1 MVKTLRIDPLTYLYE
16 NYITYQISNE
26 FKFSGYN
33 LLVALSAHSKSAFVL
48 VGSWPKPLSERIEF
62 QLASAQDIGPMA
74 TAVLRACACCIE
86 NFGLRKVQCGLGPV
100 VRECVNVCKESSVEP
115 DAHDS
120 TRLIKPGPKW
130 FHKTSDYF
138 KPCQCWDNTRTNHN
152 KPGFWPSEDSYMT
165 SRSSA
170 NGQVVFLFGKHECV
184 PKLFSQC
191 QGFHG
196 SVRVAIGRL
205 PATGLQ
211 SQHSIF
217 NQFQPSQY
225 ISAMGSW
232 GFRNVCTCLTR
243 VSMAYASA
251 STSAWD
257 AGRPRGFVLVSV
269 LKTSRNNVSFG
280 LITVRYNLIRCK
292 WCNQIP
298 SDSHL
303 RRTTC
308 GFCFL
313 CRLPFCKWAALSHRR
328 LPFPALST
336 SSQARQTIAF

>member
-1 MVKTLRIDPLTYLYE
+1 MWTGAGCQRVCKD
-16 NYITYQISNE
+16 
-26 FKFSGYN
+26 
-33 LLVALSAHSKSAFVL
+33 
-48 VGSWPKPLSERIEF
+48 
-62 QLASAQDIGPMA
+62 
-74 TAVLRACACCIE
+74 
-86 NFGLRKVQCGLGPV
+86 
-100 VRECVNVCKESSVEP
+100 CKESSVES
-115 DAHDS
+115 DHDS

-152 KPGFWPSEDSYMT
+152 KPGFRPSEDSYMT

-170 NGQVVFLFGKHECV
+170 NGQVVFYLASTNVSPRF
-184 PKLFSQC
+184 PKLFSQY

-292 WCNQIP
+292 WCIIIRFHQTP
-298 SDSHL
+298 
-303 RRTTC
+303 T
-308 GFCFL
+308 FVA
-313 CRLPFCKWAALSHRR
+313 RLVAFASCADCHFASGRHWATGDCHSPLWVHHRR
-328 LPFPALST
+328 PDRPLLS
-336 SSQARQTIAF
+336 SKHFMRVLCGMSQWFECL